1 MSAILK
7 ENADAVATALNAEAF
22 SLPFA
27 AQVSFRP
34 RAEVRERNQLAVL
47 VVPGKTI
54 SQRENRG
61 KLRRTVELFIVIQRR
76 LWDEDEDI
84 EELLQLAEE
93 IETFLNGRTVG
104 GRFTCTQIEMDP
116 AFVIEHVDQMALFT
130 TVMTST
136 WIVTRQ

>member
-7 ENADAVATALNAEAF
+7 ENAEAVATALNGEAF

-54 SQRENRG
+54 SQRESRG
-61 KLRRTVELFIVIQRR
+61 RLRRTVELFIVIQRR

-84 EELLQLAEE
+84 GQLLQLAEE

-104 GRFTCTQIEMDP
+104 GQFTCTQIERDP
-116 AFVIEHVDQMALFT
+116 AFVVEHVDQMSLFT
-130 TVMTST
+130 TVMTAT
-136 WIVTRQ
+136 WVVIKS